1 MKSSTPFNVQT
12 LQRTGQWVTVSMLA
26 FGVFVV
32 GTGEFVLAGLLP
44 LLSQSLHISASTA
57 GQVITVFALTC
68 AIAGPVLTTFTSRW
82 QRRPVLVIA
91 ILIYL
96 AGSVWT
102 ALAPHYWHVVAG
114 QILAALGVGLF
125 VPNATVTAAA
135 LVPEAHR
142 GKAIAV
148 VVSGFTAAA
157 SLGAP
162 FGTLLGGLFGWR
174 TTLWLAAALAVVGAL
189 GVLALVPKRTS
200 TSQSSGI
207 RQQIC
212 LLGEP
217 RILAVLGVT
226 LLAFTAVYIP
236 YTYIG
241 VIFEP
246 ATGESSFRLAGLML
260 TLGIVGTLGNLAAG
274 FFADRIGGP
283 KVVAIALTWL
293 MVSLVALPHF
303 TTNLLSAFA
312 VVAFFAVAAFAITTP
327 QQHRLIALK
336 PQSAAVLISLNQA
349 VLYLAIALSGLV
361 GGLGVDWIGAN
372 HVSYIAAALAAAS
385 LLLSQLAKRI
395 IRS

>member
-1 MKSSTPFNVQT
+1 MNRSTPSNVQT
-12 LQRTGQWVTVSMLA
+12 SQHTGHWVTVSMLA

-44 LLSQSLHISASTA
+44 LLSRSLHISVSTA

-68 AIAGPVLTTFTSRW
+68 ALAGPVLTTFTRGW
-82 QRRPVLVIA
+82 QRRQVLLIA
-91 ILIYL
+91 ILVYL

-102 ALAPHYWHVVAG
+102 ALAPHYWHVIAG

-142 GKAIAV
+142 GKAIAI

-162 FGTLLGGLFGWR
+162 FGTVLGGLFGWR
-174 TTLWLAAALAVVGAL
+174 TTLWLAAALAIVGAL
-189 GVLALVPKRTS
+189 GVLALVPRKTS
-200 TSQSSGI
+200 TAQSSGI
-207 RQQIC
+207 RQQSR
-212 LLGEP
+212 LLREP
-217 RILAVLGVT
+217 QILAVLSVT

-246 ATGESSFRLAGLML
+246 ATGESSLNLAGLML
-260 TLGIVGTLGNLAAG
+260 TLGIVGTLGNLTAG
-274 FFADRIGGP
+274 IFADRIGGP
-283 KVVAIALTWL
+283 KVVAIALVWL
-293 MVSLVALPHF
+293 IASLLAIPHAIG
-303 TTNLLSAFA
+303 NLSSAY
-312 VVAFFAVAAFAITTP
+312 VVVGFFAIAAFAITTP
-327 QQHRLIALK
+327 QQHMLIALK

-349 VLYLAIALSGLV
+349 ILYLAIALSGLV
-361 GGLGVDWIGAN
+361 GGLGVDWIGPDR
-372 HVSYIAAALAAAS
+372 VSYIAAALAAIA
-385 LLLSQLAKRI
+385 LLLSRLAKRMI
-395 IRS
+395 H

>member
-1 MKSSTPFNVQT
+1 MNRSTPSNVQT
-12 LQRTGQWVTVSMLA
+12 SQHTGHWVTVSMLA

-44 LLSQSLHISASTA
+44 LLSRSLHISVSTA

-68 AIAGPVLTTFTSRW
+68 ALAGPVLTTFTRRW
-82 QRRPVLVIA
+82 QRRQVLLIA
-91 ILIYL
+91 ILVYL

-102 ALAPHYWHVVAG
+102 ALAPHYWHVIAG

-142 GKAIAV
+142 GKAIAI

-162 FGTLLGGLFGWR
+162 FGTVLGGLFGWR
-174 TTLWLAAALAVVGAL
+174 TTLWLAAALAILGAL
-189 GVLALVPKRTS
+189 GVLALVPRKTS
-200 TSQSSGI
+200 TAQSSGI
-207 RQQIC
+207 RQQSR
-212 LLGEP
+212 LLREP
-217 RILAVLGVT
+217 QILAVLSVT

-246 ATGESSFRLAGLML
+246 ATGESSLNLAGLML
-260 TLGIVGTLGNLAAG
+260 TLGIVGTLGNLTAG
-274 FFADRIGGP
+274 IFADRIGGP
-283 KVVAIALTWL
+283 KVVAIALVWL
-293 MVSLVALPHF
+293 IASLLAIPHAIG
-303 TTNLLSAFA
+303 NLSSAY
-312 VVAFFAVAAFAITTP
+312 VVVGFFAIAAFAITTP
-327 QQHRLIALK
+327 QQHMLIALK

-349 VLYLAIALSGLV
+349 ILYLAIALSGLV
-361 GGLGVDWIGAN
+361 GGLGVDWIGPDR
-372 HVSYIAAALAAAS
+372 VSYIAAALAAIA
-385 LLLSQLAKRI
+385 LLLSRLAKRMI
-395 IRS
+395 H